1 MLMKLGINFSIESQ
15 LLNEI
20 HVKDINNASMDKL

>member
-1 MLMKLGINFSIESQ
+1 MKLGINFNVESQ

-20 HVKDINNASMDKL
+20 HVKDINNAFMDKL

>member
-1 MLMKLGINFSIESQ
+1 MKLEINFNVESQ

-20 HVKDINNASMDKL
+20 HVKDINNVSMDKL

>member
-1 MLMKLGINFSIESQ
+1 MIMKLGINFNVESQ
-15 LLNEI
+15 LPNEI

>member
-1 MLMKLGINFSIESQ
+1 MKLEINFNVESQ

-20 HVKDINNASMDKL
+20 HVKNINNASMDKL